1 MNDGSPI
8 DAETVRALAATADLP
23 LDAERAAAVAEGLA
37 AWIPAANELNEK
49 MSAPEHRELIPITVF
64 THRDPELTE

>member
-8 DAETVRALAATADLP
+8 NAETVRALAATADLP
-23 LDAERAAAVAEGLA
+23 LDAERAAAVAEGLS
-37 AWIPAANELNEK
+37 AWIPTANELSQK

-64 THRDPELTE
+64 AHRDPELTE